1 MSDYIKF
8 LQESAKRRKLAQS
21 LRDKGFTTAAIA
33 QKLGIS
39 RQRVYILLGKKT
51 AQRYLLSLTDGG
63 IMTNDCLKSRD
74 TAKAGVKIYE

>member
-21 LRDKGFTTAAIA
+21 LRDKGFTTATIAI
-33 QKLGIS
+33 KLGIS

-51 AQRYLLSLTDGG
+51 A
-63 IMTNDCLKSRD
+63 
-74 TAKAGVKIYE
+74 